1 MIPHPKHVEEFLGE
15 SDFEIVK
22 EWAQKSRDRTVD
34 DIPFLSRFYNFQKPH
49 AQGT

>member
-1 MIPHPKHVEEFLGE
+1 MRPEL
-15 SDFEIVK
+15 
-22 EWAQKSRDRTVD
+22 AQKTRDRTV